1 MLKVWQASTHAAACS
16 TKHSPIPLQ
25 VDPYRLTFFVVQY
38 FFIVVAPCFFS
49 AAIYLIFGSFLEL
62 AKFANRWFTPRRI
75 LIIFVA
81 CDAVTTIIQVR
92 HSAGNGPF
100 WQ

>member
-1 MLKVWQASTHAAACS
+1 M
-16 TKHSPIPLQ
+16 
-25 VDPYRLTFFVVQY
+25 DPYRLTFFVVQY

-62 AKFANRWFTPRRI
+62 AEVANRWFTPRRI
-75 LIIFVA
+75 LAIFVF

-92 HSAGNGPF
+92 RSAGKDPF
-100 WQ
+100 

>member
-1 MLKVWQASTHAAACS
+1 MCS
-16 TKHSPIPLQ
+16 TEHSSVPLQ

-49 AAIYLIFGSFLEL
+49 AAIYLIFGSFLKL
-62 AKFANRWFTPRRI
+62 AEVTNRWFTPRRI
-75 LIIFVA
+75 LIIFVV

-92 HSAGNGPF
+92 DGAGNGPF
-100 WQ
+100 RQ